1 MVFCGL
7 NSRVVFSFCLPFFR
21 NGDILCLSDRT
32 DIGTETVYNF
42 ILDLSRFI
50 FIFIYLSC

>member
-1 MVFCGL
+1 LFT
-7 NSRVVFSFCLPFFR
+7 FFR

-50 FIFIYLSC
+50 FIFIYLSCWIVWL